1 MGDVKEIHHRRVAR
15 AGSPAFDLASISN
28 TVGAQSLAFF
38 ARAGTG
44 DASANGS
51 GLPRTADRVNSERTL
66 AWHDKQKSIGR
77 IGTRPCKNARRAH
90 PPSGAVNEKLRLGR
104 PS

>member
-1 MGDVKEIHHRRVAR
+1 MGDVKEILHRRVAR

-66 AWHDKQKSIGR
+66 AWHDKRKY
-77 IGTRPCKNARRAH
+77 RPHRH
-90 PPSGAVNEKLRLGR
+90 PPLQKRKEGAPTVRSGK
-104 PS
+104 